1 LIVKEFELDP
11 MAQIWIF
18 LDAEADAQA
27 EEPYSPPSEAVEA
40 TWSPWREIQ
49 LPPSTEE
56 YGVTIAAS
64 LAQHFI
70 RRDRAVGLV
79 SYQHPSRGAPDV
91 LPPDRGGRQ
100 FGKILEALA
109 PLMAEG
115 NLSIS
120 ALVTA
125 HAQHIPRGSTIV
137 VITPSVEGEVA
148 LAADMLAQRGLRPV
162 IVLLDAASFG
172 GAAGTAELSDAVA
185 ALGVRVC
192 VVGKGDDLSTRLSI
206 DMDGS
211 GVRPTL
217 RPLQVTRG
225 LVRS

>member
-1 LIVKEFELDP
+1 

-18 LDAEADAQA
+18 LDAEASVQA

-79 SYQHPSRGAPDV
+79 SYQHPARGAPDV

-109 PLMAEG
+109 PLRAEG
-115 NLSIS
+115 ELSIS

-125 HAQHIPRGSTIV
+125 HAQHIPRGSTII
-137 VITPSVEGEVA
+137 VITPSVDGEVT
-148 LAADMLAQRGLRPV
+148 LAADMLVQRGFRPV
-162 IVLLDAASFG
+162 VVLLDAASFG
-172 GAAGTAELSDAVA
+172 GSEGTAQLSDAIA

-192 VVGKGDDLSTRLSI
+192 VVAKGDDLATRLSFE
-206 DMDGS
+206 MDTP